1 MTLALTEKLETRHPL
16 LLAPM
21 AFVAGG
27 RLAAAVSEA
36 GGLGF
41 IGGGYGDSKWLEQEF
56 REAGDARV
64 GVGFITWTLKR
75 QPALLDEVLKQRP
88 AAVWLSFGDPE
99 LYVQSIRSAGA
110 LLVCQVQTV
119 EDALRAKAVGADV
132 IVAQGT
138 EAGGHGA
145 DRALSALLPDVADA
159 VAPVPV
165 VAAGG
170 IADARGVQAA
180 LALGASGVA
189 VGTRLFATQEALGHP
204 NAKQALVEK
213 TGADTVRSRVFDLIR
228 GYDWP
233 QPYTGRTLRN
243 DFLERWLG
251 REAQLEANLAEEQQH
266 YQAAVAVGDTR
277 TMVVSAGEG
286 LDLIHDLPPAAE
298 VVARLME
305 GVTPWLS

>member
-1 MTLALTEKLETRHPL
+1 MTASLTKTLGLQHPL

-27 RLAAAVSEA
+27 RLVAAVSNA

-41 IGGGYGDSKWLEQEF
+41 IGGGYGDPEWLEQEF
-56 REAGDARV
+56 REAGKARI
-64 GVGFITWTLKR
+64 GVGFITWTLER
-75 QPALLDEVLKQRP
+75 QPELLETVLQHQP

-99 LYVQSIRSAGA
+99 PYIPAIRSAGA

-119 EDALRAKAVGADV
+119 EDALRVKSLGADV

-145 DRALSALLPDVADA
+145 DRGLFTLLPAVADA

-170 IADARGVQAA
+170 IAEARGVQAA
-180 LALGASGVA
+180 FALGASGVA
-189 VGTRLFATQEALGHP
+189 VGTRFFATQEALGHP

-213 TGADTVRSRVFDLIR
+213 TGADTVRARVFDHIR

-243 DFLERWLG
+243 EFLEHWRG
-251 REAQLEANLAEEQQH
+251 RESELAANLATERPR
-266 YQAAVAVGDTR
+266 YQAATAAGNTDTMAVF
-277 TMVVSAGEG
+277 AGEG
-286 LDLIHDLPPAAE
+286 LDFIHDLPSAAK
-298 VVARLME
+298 VVARLF
-305 GVTPWLS
+305 PHP

>member
-1 MTLALTEKLETRHPL
+1 
-16 LLAPM
+16 
-21 AFVAGG
+21 
-27 RLAAAVSEA
+27 
-36 GGLGF
+36 
-41 IGGGYGDSKWLEQEF
+41 
-56 REAGDARV
+56 
-64 GVGFITWTLKR
+64 
-75 QPALLDEVLKQRP
+75 
-88 AAVWLSFGDPE
+88 
-99 LYVQSIRSAGA
+99 
-110 LLVCQVQTV
+110 
-119 EDALRAKAVGADV
+119 
-132 IVAQGT
+132 
-138 EAGGHGA
+138 
-145 DRALSALLPDVADA
+145 
-159 VAPVPV
+159 
-165 VAAGG
+165 
-170 IADARGVQAA
+170 
-180 LALGASGVA
+180 LGAFGVA

>member
-1 MTLALTEKLETRHPL
+1 MTLALTETLGIRKPL

-27 RLAAAVSEA
+27 RLAATVSNA

-41 IGGGYGDSKWLEQEF
+41 IGGGYGDPKWLDQEF
-56 REAGDARV
+56 REAGKARI
-64 GVGFITWTLKR
+64 GVGLITWTLEQNPK
-75 QPALLDEVLKQRP
+75 LLEAVLQHQP

-99 LYVQSIRSAGA
+99 PYVPAIHSAGA

-119 EDALRAKAVGADV
+119 EDALRVKSLGADV

-145 DRALSALLPDVADA
+145 DRALSTLLPAVVDA

-170 IADARGVQAA
+170 IADSRGVQAA
-180 LALGASGVA
+180 FALGASGVA

-213 TGADTVRSRVFDLIR
+213 TGGDTVRARVFDHIR

-243 DFLERWLG
+243 EFLQRWRG
-251 REAQLEANLAEEQQH
+251 REAELDANLATEQPR
-266 YQAAVAVGDTR
+266 YQAAAAAGDTN
-277 TMVVSAGEG
+277 TMAIYAGEG
-286 LDLIHDLPPAAE
+286 LDFIRDLPSAVE
-298 VVARLME
+298 VVARLF
-305 GVTPWLS
+305 PHP